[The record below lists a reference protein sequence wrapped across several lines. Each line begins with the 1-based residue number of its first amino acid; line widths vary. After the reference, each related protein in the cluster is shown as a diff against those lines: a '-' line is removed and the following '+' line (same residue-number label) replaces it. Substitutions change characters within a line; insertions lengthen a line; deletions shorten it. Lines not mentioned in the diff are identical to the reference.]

1 MACILILGMV
11 GICHHNTICQKE
23 IQAVSNPTTVLGNLL
38 SHFPRS
44 EFEKSVQ
51 DLGGDHRSRTLGCF
65 DLFKALAYGQITSA
79 FSVREIVSSMA
90 AHSSRLYHCGMK
102 PVKRTTLCDALEK
115 RDPGIFEYAFN
126 ALVAKAK
133 HLAGKSGI
141 RFRNPMRLIDASTI
155 ELCLPRFDWAK
166 FRSTKGAVKIHVAL
180 NGDHCFPEQV
190 RMTTGSVHEVNQMA
204 ELSQGS
210 GTMHVYDRGYIDF
223 KRLYNINLAGSFF
236 VTRMKQNCQ
245 FELVRPISCSAEGA
259 VRFDSTIRLTSEK
272 SRNDYPAAL
281 RQVTYHDSETGR
293 DYVFISNDFILS
305 AQEIADTYKAR
316 WQVELFFKWVKQ
328 NLKVKTFWG
337 TSRNAVFTQLW
348 VALIVFMLLWIAK
361 HIDGLA
367 ESSQRILQLLKTSL
381 LEKRSIIDL
390 LRATEPPDLPDQ
402 SQILLQGMTF
412 A

>member
-1 MACILILGMV
+1 MV
-11 GICHHNTICQKE
+11 DSFYHKTLHQQE
-23 IQAVSNPTTVLGNLL
+23 IQAVKNPTTVLGNLL

-65 DLFKALAYGQITSA
+65 DLFKALAYAQITSA
-79 FSVREIVSSMA
+79 FSVREIVSSLS

-115 RDPGIFEYAFN
+115 RDPGIFEHAFN

-133 HLAGKSGI
+133 ILSGKSGT
-141 RFRNPMRLIDASTI
+141 RFRNPMKLIDASTI
-155 ELCLPRFDWAK
+155 ELCLARFDWAK

-180 NGDHCFPEQV
+180 DGDHCFPEQV

-204 ELSQGS
+204 QLSQGS
-210 GTMHVYDRGYIDF
+210 GTMHVYDRGYVDF
-223 KRLYNINLAGSFF
+223 KRLYHINLAGSFF

-245 FELVRPISCSAEGA
+245 FDHVRPLSCSGDGA
-259 VRFDSTIRLTSEK
+259 VRFDSIIQLTSEK
-272 SRNDYPAAL
+272 ARNDYPVPL
-281 RQVTYHDSETGR
+281 RQVTYHDDETDR
-293 DYVFISNDFILS
+293 DYVFITNDFTLS

-316 WQVELFFKWVKQ
+316 WQVELFFKWIKQ

-367 ESSQRILQLLKTSL
+367 ESPQRILQLLKTSL
-381 LEKRSIIDL
+381 LEKRTISDL
-390 LRATEPPDLPDQ
+390 LREPEPPDLPDQ
-402 SQILLQGMTF
+402 RQILLQGLAFT
-412 A
+412 